1 VESSRPEAALTSSRR
16 PIVSSPCP
24 SGRGRVRTRAVA
36 TRAIAIGG
44 VAIALSV
51 SLPAAAGNAE
61 LRTAPKA
68 DPKPPSVK
76 EMKAQISK
84 LDDQME
90 QLTERYNGLRV
101 RLGQAQRA
109 AKVAAGNAARQ
120 EKALK
125 AVQQRVGTLAATSY
139 MNGGV
144 DQTVAFATAQ
154 DPQEFLDQASTLN
167 YFATQDGT
175 KFQSLAAAMQ
185 AAQRARKSAQE
196 RATELRDLKSQADSQ
211 KTKVEETYNKLRD
224 KIIKRAPA
232 EIVRIPAIGGSGKAV
247 QALRA
252 ALTKLCDPYVW
263 GAAGPNAFDCS
274 GLTMWAYKQVGIN
287 LPHFTG
293 SQWNAGTHVSRS
305 ELQPGDLVFFYSDKH
320 HMGMYIGGGK
330 MLHAPHTGDVV
341 RIASMDGRPFAGAV
355 RVA

>member
-1 VESSRPEAALTSSRR
+1 MESSRPEAALTSSRR
-16 PIVSSPCP
+16 PVVSRPVVSNPHA
-24 SGRGRVRTRAVA
+24 SGRVRGRARR
-36 TRAIAIGG
+36 RAAAIGG
-44 VAIALSV
+44 IVIALSV
-51 SLPAAAGNAE
+51 SLPAAAGHA
-61 LRTAPKA
+61 APKA

-76 EMKAQISK
+76 EMKAQIAK
-84 LDDQME
+84 LGDQME

-109 AKVAAGNAARQ
+109 SKVAAGNAARQ
-120 EKALK
+120 EKALA

-185 AAQRARKSAQE
+185 AAQRARKAAQE
-196 RATELRDLKSQADSQ
+196 RSTELRELKAQADTQ

-224 KIIKRAPA
+224 KIIKRAPE

-252 ALTKLCDPYVW
+252 ALTQLGDPYVW
-263 GAAGPNAFDCS
+263 GAAGPNSFDCS

-293 SQWNAGTHVSRS
+293 SQWNAGTHVSRG
-305 ELQPGDLVFFYSDKH
+305 ELQPGDLVFFYPDKH
-320 HMGMYIGGGK
+320 HMGMYVGAGK
-330 MLHAPHTGDVV
+330 MLHAPSTGDVV
-341 RIASMDGRPFAGAV
+341 RIAPMGGRPFAGAV